1 MSQHANVK
9 EENSSVGAAN
19 FYPIII
25 RKNDGFCVYLPEWKI
40 SGEGAS
46 LEDAYL
52 QFEANKKT
60 IELRAEKFG
69 LATLTPDPYPTLK
82 NKSFYQE
89 LTLSFVKSAISVFAT
104 VLVII
109 LLLPNIGAAIGYQ
122 IKNIVPSEL
131 RNPKFWA
138 IQFPSQVNAKL
149 DRLTPEE
156 EEQMRRE
163 WNRLLVRTAPMLEP
177 LGGTTD
183 KTKLSRP

>member
-1 MSQHANVK
+1 MSRHANVK
-9 EENSSVGAAN
+9 EENPSVGAMDFN
-19 FYPIII
+19 PIII

-40 SGEGAS
+40 GGEGAS
-46 LEDAYL
+46 LEEAYL

-60 IELRAEKFG
+60 VELRAEKFG
-69 LATLTPDPYPTLK
+69 LANLTPDPYPTLK
-82 NKSFYQE
+82 NKSFYHE
-89 LTLSFVKSAISVFAT
+89 LALSFVKSAIGVFAT

-109 LLLPNIGAAIGYQ
+109 LLLPNIGAAVGYQ
-122 IKNIVPSEL
+122 IKNIIPSEL
-131 RNPKFWA
+131 RDPKFWA

-177 LGGTTD
+177 LISTTD
-183 KTKLSRP
+183 KIKPSRP